1 MSDDQHTGEP
11 PLTPRAKIWIERDG
25 QYVFGLGLSNIL
37 KAIDKT
43 GSIKAAAE
51 HVGKSYRHVW
61 SRVKDVERDFGIPL
75 VETHVGGSG
84 PQRSELTDEAKLL
97 VREYD
102 RLRQKV
108 FRMVDR
114 QFNKTLKS
122 LRPIQI
128 HDE

>member
-1 MSDDQHTGEP
+1 MNDEQHTETH
-11 PLTPRAKIWIERDG
+11 PLTPRAKIWIEQDG
-25 QYVFGLGLSNIL
+25 HYVFGLGLSNIL
-37 KAIDKT
+37 KAIDQT
-43 GSIKAAAE
+43 GSIKAAAQQ
-51 HVGKSYRHVW
+51 VGKSYRHVW

-102 RLRQKV
+102 GLRKKV
-108 FRMVDR
+108 FRMVEQ
-114 QFNKTLKS
+114 QFTKTLKS
-122 LRPIQI
+122 LKPIQV

>member
-1 MSDDQHTGEP
+1 MSDEQSTDEH
-11 PLTPRAKIWIERDG
+11 PLTPRAKIWIEQDG

-37 KAIDKT
+37 KAIDET
-43 GSIKAAAE
+43 GSIKAAAQK
-51 HVGKSYRHVW
+51 VGKSYRHVW

-84 PQRSELTDEAKLL
+84 PQRSELTQEAKLL

-102 RLRQKV
+102 ALRQKV
-108 FRMVDR
+108 FKLVER

-122 LRPIQI
+122 LQPIQQ
-128 HDE
+128 